1 MGKPIIGFA
10 GLTHLGLN
18 SAVASAARGFKTA
31 GFHEDAN
38 IVESLLRNEPH
49 VTEHG
54 LAKMMKTH
62 TENLNFSADPKVL
75 SECDMIYI
83 GVDVPTND
91 KGVSDLNPIHN
102 MIEKVLN
109 VMNES
114 ASLIILCQVPPGFTR
129 CIKLSPERI
138 YYQVETLIYGRA
150 VERAMYPERF
160 IIGCSDPLN
169 PIDPRLKTFLSAFEC
184 PILPMSY
191 ESAELAKISINMCL
205 VAAVSTA
212 NTLAEICEH
221 IGADWSEIVPAL
233 RLDKRIGLYAYLKP
247 GLGIA
252 GGNLERDLS
261 TVLSYAQKYQT
272 NSDVVAAWVSNST
285 HRKAWAWETL
295 NDLVLKYQKQAK
307 IAVLGL
313 AYKENT
319 HSIKNS
325 PSIALL
331 NRIRDHSIRAYDP
344 AAKTKAAGINIIRT
358 ENAMSATEQADV
370 LLVMTPWPEFSSIS
384 ANELMKSMNGRV
396 VIDPYRV
403 LDGKGLVETGFTYA
417 TLGEPVRQPLKI
429 SDLC

>member
-18 SAVASAARGFKTA
+18 SAVASAARGFQTA
-31 GFHEDAN
+31 GFHEDVN
-38 IVESLLRNEPH
+38 IVESLCRNEPH
-49 VTEHG
+49 ITEHG

-91 KGVSDLNPIHN
+91 NGVSDLNPIHN

-109 VMNES
+109 VMDES

-169 PIDPRLKTFLSAFEC
+169 PIDPRLKTFLSAFKC
-184 PILPMSY
+184 PIMPMRY

-233 RLDKRIGLYAYLKP
+233 RLDKRIGMYAYLKP

-261 TVLSYAQKYQT
+261 TVLSYAKKHQT
-272 NSDVVAAWVSNST
+272 DGGVVAAWVNNSN
-285 HRKAWAWETL
+285 HRKNWAWATL
-295 NDLVLKYQKQAK
+295 NDLVLKKQLHPK

-313 AYKENT
+313 TYKENT

-325 PSIALL
+325 PSISLL
-331 NRIRDHSIRAYDP
+331 NRIQDHSITAFDP
-344 AAKTKAAGINIIRT
+344 AAETDAVMDSNVIRAK
-358 ENAMSATEQADV
+358 NAITATEQADV
-370 LLVMTPWPEFSSIS
+370 LLVMTPWPEFHSIT
-384 ANELMKSMNGRV
+384 ADDLAKSMTGKI
-396 VIDPYRV
+396 VIDPYSV
-403 LDGKGLVETGFTYA
+403 LDGKDLVEKGFTYA
-417 TLGEPVRQPLKI
+417 TLGEPVRQPI
-429 SDLC
+429 RNT

>member
-1 MGKPIIGFA
+1 MGKPMIGFA

-18 SAVASAARGFKTA
+18 SAVASAARGFQTV
-31 GFHEDAN
+31 GFHKDDN
-38 IVESLLRNEPH
+38 IVENLFKNKPHITEP
-49 VTEHG
+49 G

-62 TENLNFSADPKVL
+62 IENLTFSAVPKIL
-75 SECDMIYI
+75 SECDLIYI
-83 GVDVPTND
+83 AVDVPTDDN
-91 KGVSDLNPIHN
+91 GVSDLNPIHD
-102 MIEKVLN
+102 MIEKVLY
-109 VMNES
+109 VMDES

-138 YYQVETLIYGRA
+138 FYQVETLIYGRA
-150 VERAMYPERF
+150 IERAMYPERF

-169 PIDPRLKTFLSAFEC
+169 PIDPRLKTFLSAFKC
-184 PILPMSY
+184 SIMPMSY

-272 NSDVVAAWVSNST
+272 NSDVVAAWASNST

-331 NRIRDHSIRAYDP
+331 NRIQDHSIRAYDP

-358 ENAMSATEQADV
+358 KNAMSATEQADV

-384 ANELMKSMNGRV
+384 ANELMKSMNGRI

-403 LDGKGLVETGFTYA
+403 LDGKDLVETGFTYA

-429 SDLC
+429 SD

>member
-1 MGKPIIGFA
+1 MGEPIIGFA

-31 GFHEDAN
+31 GFHEDVN

-91 KGVSDLNPIHN
+91 NGVSDLNPIHN
-102 MIEKVLN
+102 MIEKVFN

-221 IGADWSEIVPAL
+221 IGADWSEIIPAL

-261 TVLSYAQKYQT
+261 TVLSYAQKYHT

-285 HRKAWAWETL
+285 HRKTWAWDTL

-331 NRIRDHSIRAYDP
+331 NRIQDHSIRAYDP
-344 AAKTKAAGINIIRT
+344 VVKTKAAGINIIRT

-384 ANELMKSMNGRV
+384 ANELMKSMTGRI

-403 LDGKGLVETGFTYA
+403 LDGKDLVETGFTYA
-417 TLGEPVRQPLKI
+417 TLGEPIRQPI
-429 SDLC
+429 RSI